1 MQFLRPGD
9 AEESAVAW
17 EMALEST
24 NHPVCMAFTRQAI
37 TVYEKAD
44 KDWKNTVRKGAY
56 IVQEGTKNPDIT
68 ILATGSE
75 VEMSL
80 NAAKLVSGKNIR
92 VVSVMDKTLFEEVQK
107 KLIGGAKRVVVAEA
121 GVSFGWEKYVS
132 SKKDLFTID
141 RFGESGPAAKVA
153 EDLKFTSADL
163 AKVLKG

>member
-1 MQFLRPGD
+1 
-9 AEESAVAW
+9 
-17 EMALEST
+17 MALEST

-92 VVSVMDKTLFEEVQK
+92 VVSVMDKTLFEKQDESFQK
-107 KLIGGAKRVVVAEA
+107 EIIGNAKRVVVAEA

-153 EDLKFTSADL
+153 EDLKFTSAYL